1 MPTNKEN
8 KVQFGLSEAH
18 YAKCTYDSTT
28 KTYTYATPKAYP
40 GMVNLNLPAEVAEII
55 KYADNIAYYR
65 NVKNNGFNGDL
76 ETVLVPDDF
85 KIDIQGAE
93 RDETSGDIL
102 ENSDALSSE
111 FAFLFKINGDPYDR
125 KFVLYRC
132 TAGRPAI
139 AAQTTE
145 ENIDIPNQTMS
156 LAAMPRENDHYIV
169 RSCYKGSPNYDDW
182 FTEVVEPP
190 TGEENSNE
198 TTEDEPDETTGG
210 EG

>member
-1 MPTNKEN
+1 MEAKQN
-8 KVQFGLSEAH
+8 KVQFGLSDAH
-18 YAKCTYDSTT
+18 YAKSTYNSST
-28 KTYTYATPKAYP
+28 KTYTYAEPKPYP

-55 KYADNIAYYR
+55 KYADNIAFYR

-111 FAFLFKINGDPYDR
+111 FAFLFMINGDPYDR

-139 AAQTTE
+139 AAKTTE

-169 RSCYKGSPNYDDW
+169 RSCYKGSPNYDNW
-182 FTEVVEPP
+182 FSAVVEP
-190 TGEENSNE
+190 TAEGQANTSNSNE
-198 TTEDEPDETTGG
+198 QTGNG
-210 EG
+210 

>member
-1 MPTNKEN
+1 MEAKQN
-8 KVQFGLSEAH
+8 KVQFGLSDAH
-18 YAKCTYDSTT
+18 YAKSTYNSST
-28 KTYTYATPKAYP
+28 KTYTYAEPKPYP

-76 ETVLVPDDF
+76 ETVFVPDDF

-111 FAFLFKINGDPYDR
+111 FAFLFRVNGDPYDR

-139 AAQTTE
+139 AAKTTE

-182 FTEVVEPP
+182 FSAVVEP
-190 TGEENSNE
+190 TAEGQANTSNSNE
-198 TTEDEPDETTGG
+198 QTGNG
-210 EG
+210 

>member
-1 MPTNKEN
+1 MKTKQN
-8 KVQFGLSEAH
+8 KVQFGLSDAH
-18 YAKCTYDSTT
+18 YAKSTYNSST
-28 KTYTYATPKAYP
+28 KTYTYAEPKLYP

-55 KYADNIAYYR
+55 KYADNIAFYR

-111 FAFLFKINGDPYDR
+111 FAFLFRINGDPYDR

-169 RSCYKGSPNYDDW
+169 RSCYKGSPNYENW
-182 FTEVVEPP
+182 FSAVVEP
-190 TGEENSNE
+190 TAEGQANTSNSNE
-198 TTEDEPDETTGG
+198 QTGNG
-210 EG
+210 

>member
-18 YAKCTYDSTT
+18 YAKCTYDSAT

-40 GMVNLNLPAEVAEII
+40 GMVNLNLPAEVAELI

-65 NVKNNGFNGDL
+65 NIKNNGFNGDL

-85 KIDIQGAE
+85 KIDIHGAE
-93 RDETSGDIL
+93 RDETTGDIL

-156 LAAMPRENDHYIV
+156 LAAMPRENDHFIV
-169 RSCYKGSPNYDDW
+169 RSCYKGSPNYDNW
-182 FTEVVEPP
+182 FGAVVEPP
-190 TGEENSNE
+190 AQEQTAA
-198 TTEDEPDETTGG
+198 TEDDDQTDQTGNG
-210 EG
+210 

>member
-1 MPTNKEN
+1 MEAKQN
-8 KVQFGLSEAH
+8 KVQFGLSDAH
-18 YAKCTYDSTT
+18 YAKSTYNSST
-28 KTYTYATPKAYP
+28 KTYTYAEP
-40 GMVNLNLPAEVAEII
+40 NLPAEVAEII
-55 KYADNIAYYR
+55 KYADNIAFYR

-111 FAFLFKINGDPYDR
+111 FAFLFRINGDPYDR

-139 AAQTTE
+139 AAQTIE

-169 RSCYKGSPNYDDW
+169 RSCYKGSPNYDNW
-182 FTEVVEPP
+182 FSAVVEP
-190 TGEENSNE
+190 TAEGQANTSNSNE
-198 TTEDEPDETTGG
+198 QTGNG
-210 EG
+210 